1 MTMMGTKH
9 MNRRQFLLITA
20 ASAAATAGAAL
31 GVSALMKRA
40 AQTTGSAHATTAYT
54 LYSAADNAA
63 GGHFLTRY
71 DTQTQ
76 QYQSVAVNVR
86 GHAILPMNNSK
97 VLMFGR
103 RPAFE
108 CAAVDFQ
115 TQTTRRI
122 AATDGRHFD
131 GHGCLSATGDV
142 LFTTENDYD
151 GVRGVLGIRDSQTFQ
166 HIGEYDTHGLDPH
179 DVHLMPDGKTLVVA
193 NGGIQT
199 HPDFGR
205 RKLNID
211 TMQPSLAYLD
221 AATGQKLD
229 EYRLPD
235 HLLSIR
241 HLTVT
246 AQGNV
251 GAALQYEGD
260 LYRQQPVSLVAWQHH
275 GKELQLLN
283 INSTAVTPLNGY
295 MADLAYDPQQQ
306 ILAVTSP
313 RGNQITFWDIEKQQF
328 LSAHSLTEPSG
339 ITFMPS
345 TKQFLVTG
353 ATGEMHT
360 VMASPTEISAT
371 QLHYTPDVLWDNHL
385 VLI

>member
-1 MTMMGTKH
+1 
-9 MNRRQFLLITA
+9 MNRRQFLLFAT
-20 ASAAATAGAAL
+20 ASALATAGAAL
-31 GVSALMKRA
+31 GVNALMQQATPANTHGARETPHHLYA
-40 AQTTGSAHATTAYT
+40 ATE
-54 LYSAADNAA
+54 NPA

-76 QYQSVAVNVR
+76 RYQSVAVNVR
-86 GHAILPMNNSK
+86 GHAILPMSDNK

-108 CAAVDFQ
+108 SALVDFQ
-115 TQTTRRI
+115 THSSQTLS
-122 AATDGRHFD
+122 ATAGRHFD
-131 GHGCLSATGDV
+131 GHGCLSANGDV

-166 HIGEYDTHGLDPH
+166 HLGEYDTHGLDPH

-205 RKLNID
+205 RKLNIA
-211 TMQPSLAYLD
+211 TMQPSLVYLD
-221 AATGQKLD
+221 AATGKKLD

-246 AQGNV
+246 AQGDV

-260 LYRQQPVSLVAWQHH
+260 LYRQQPQSLVAWQHH
-275 GKELQLLN
+275 GKDLQLLN
-283 INSTAVTPLNGY
+283 INQATVSPLNGY
-295 MADLAYDPQQQ
+295 MADLAFDPQQR
-306 ILAVTSP
+306 ILAVTAS
-313 RGNQITFWDIEKQQF
+313 RANHVTFWDIEKQQF
-328 LSAHSLTEPSG
+328 LSAYSLTEPSG
-339 ITFMPS
+339 ITFI
-345 TKQFLVTG
+345 TATRQFLVTG
-353 ATGEMHT
+353 ATGEMYT
-360 VMASPTEISAT
+360 MNTSDTGINAT
-371 QLHYTPDVLWDNHL
+371 KLHYNPELLWDNHL
-385 VLI
+385 VLV